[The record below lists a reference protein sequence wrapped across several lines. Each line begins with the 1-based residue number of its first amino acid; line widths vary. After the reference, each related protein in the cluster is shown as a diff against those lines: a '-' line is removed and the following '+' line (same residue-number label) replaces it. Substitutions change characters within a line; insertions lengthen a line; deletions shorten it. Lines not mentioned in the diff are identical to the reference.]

1 MKLTHVDAEGKAR
14 MVQVG
19 EKAETLREAV
29 ARGALRVRPETL
41 QLVASGR
48 LPKGDVLSLARVAGI
63 MASKET
69 PRLIPLCHPVRITG
83 AEVDFELNEKRS
95 RVEITAR
102 VKAVDRTGVEM
113 EAMTAV
119 AGAALALYDM
129 VKAVDKEAVIE
140 EIGLEYKSGG
150 KSGVFRR
157 SYPTEPDDA

>member
-1 MKLTHVDAEGKAR
+1 MKLTHIDAEGKAR

-19 EKAETLREAV
+19 QKAETLREAV

-48 LPKGDVLSLARVAGI
+48 LPKGDVLAVARVAGI
-63 MASKET
+63 MAAKDT
-69 PRLIPLCHPVRITG
+69 PRLIPLCHPVRLTG
-83 AEVDFELNEKRS
+83 AEVDFELNEKRR

-119 AGAALALYDM
+119 AVAALALYDM
-129 VKAVDKEAVIE
+129 VKAVDREAVIE
-140 EIGLEYKSGG
+140 EIHLEYKTGG
-150 KSGVFRR
+150 KSGTFRR
-157 SYPTEPDDA
+157 GSTEAPAD